1 MASPQEKLAESL
13 EKLRELQDENGIAA
27 IRSKELSQTH
37 RERLL
42 RNGFIRRVMK
52 GWYIPTD
59 PGEGPG
65 NSTSWYASF
74 WGFCA
79 EYLVNRFDNSWCIS
93 PEQSLS
99 YLVGNRKVPS
109 QLIVRSPKA
118 RNKPTMLL
126 HDTSLLDIR
135 AKMPSDNE
143 IVKIDGL
150 NFYSVASGLIA
161 CAPGYFR
168 NVPIDAKAALEMI
181 QNSSEILR
189 PLLEGGHSTIA
200 GRIAGAYRNI
210 GRDRIADE
218 IIKTMESAG
227 YQIRENDPFNRKT
240 EIVNID
246 RKRSP
251 YINRIHLMWEEMR
264 EEVEKLFP
272 ASPGISED
280 ADKYLKQ
287 VEDLFVTDAY
297 HSLSIE
303 GYKVTSELIE
313 QVRTGGWDPEN
324 IAQDREQ
331 RNAMAARGYW
341 QAFQLVKECVKKVL
355 EGKNAGKVAEEEH
368 GDWFRELF
376 APSVMAGIIKATDL
390 AGYRADQVWIQN
402 SMHVPPQ
409 SEAVREIMPAF
420 FELLEKEESSSVRAV
435 MGHFIFVYIHPYMDG
450 NGRMARFL
458 MNVMLAS
465 GGYPWTVLPVEER
478 DEYMQSLE
486 EASTSNNIS
495 RFAKFIAHHVEEG
508 MKGNPVAKSQDK

>member
-1 MASPQEKLAESL
+1 
-13 EKLRELQDENGIAA
+13 
-27 IRSKELSQTH
+27 
-37 RERLL
+37 
-42 RNGFIRRVMK
+42 MK

-59 PGEGPG
+59 PGAGPG

-118 RNKPTMLL
+118 RNKPTTLL

-143 IVKIDGL
+143 ILKVDGL

-168 NVPIDAKAALEMI
+168 NEPIDAKAALEMI

-251 YINRIHLMWEEMR
+251 YIN
-264 EEVEKLFP
+264 
-272 ASPGISED
+272 
-280 ADKYLKQ
+280 
-287 VEDLFVTDAY
+287 
-297 HSLSIE
+297 
-303 GYKVTSELIE
+303 
-313 QVRTGGWDPEN
+313 
-324 IAQDREQ
+324 
-331 RNAMAARGYW
+331 
-341 QAFQLVKECVKKVL
+341 
-355 EGKNAGKVAEEEH
+355 
-368 GDWFRELF
+368 
-376 APSVMAGIIKATDL
+376 
-390 AGYRADQVWIQN
+390 
-402 SMHVPPQ
+402 
-409 SEAVREIMPAF
+409 
-420 FELLEKEESSSVRAV
+420 
-435 MGHFIFVYIHPYMDG
+435 
-450 NGRMARFL
+450 
-458 MNVMLAS
+458 
-465 GGYPWTVLPVEER
+465 LP
-478 DEYMQSLE
+478 
-486 EASTSNNIS
+486 I
-495 RFAKFIAHHVEEG
+495 
-508 MKGNPVAKSQDK
+508 

>member
-13 EKLRELQDENGIAA
+13 EKLKELQVENGIAA

-59 PGEGPG
+59 PSEGPG
-65 NSTSWYASF
+65 SSTSWYTSF

-79 EYLVNRFDNSWCIS
+79 KYLAHRFDNKWCIA

-99 YLVGNRKVPS
+99 YWVGNRKVPS

-118 RNKPTMLL
+118 RNKPTTLL
-126 HDTSLLDIR
+126 HDTSILDIR
-135 AKMPSDNE
+135 AELPSKDE
-143 IVKIDGL
+143 IEQIDGL
-150 NFYSVASGLIA
+150 NLYSVAFGLIA
-161 CAPGYFR
+161 CSPRFFR
-168 NVPIDAKAALEMI
+168 NEPIDAKAALEMI
-181 QNSSEILR
+181 RDSSEILR

-200 GRIAGAYRNI
+200 GRIAGAFRNI

-227 YQIRENDPFNRKT
+227 YEIRESDPFNRKT
-240 EIVNID
+240 DIAKID
-246 RKRSP
+246 RKNSP
-251 YINRIHLMWEEMR
+251 YVNRMNLMWEEMR
-264 EEVEKLFP
+264 EEVEKVFP
-272 ASPGISED
+272 DSPGIPKN
-280 ADKYLKQ
+280 ADKYLKE

-303 GYKVTSELIE
+303 GYRVTSELIE
-313 QVRTGGWDPEN
+313 RVRTGDWGPEN
-324 IAQDREQ
+324 IEQDREH

-341 QAFQLVKECVKKVL
+341 QAFQPVKACVKKVL
-355 EGKNAGKVAEEEH
+355 EGKNAGKVVDEDH
-368 GDWFRELF
+368 GNWYRELF
-376 APSVMAGIIKATDL
+376 APSVTAGIIKATDL
-390 AGYRADQVWIQN
+390 AGYRSDQVWIQN
-402 SMHVPPQ
+402 SMHVPPR
-409 SEAVREIMPAF
+409 SEAVRDMMPAF
-420 FELLEKEESSSVRAV
+420 FDLLKKEESASVRV
-435 MGHFIFVYIHPYMDG
+435 VLGHFIFVYIHPYMDG

-508 MKGNPVAKSQDK
+508 MKGNPVAKVQSK